1 MVVLID
7 FDSLHGSVAPEI
19 LDAAYPVAEDVDD
32 LRPHSGGALGTVG
45 QDSPAPQRAWAGF
58 VDGTLTGRCECGTV
72 TTGPENFCVHLVA
85 VVVTALNE
93 AFPWSPT
100 ATLPDT
106 LDDPA
111 TFAPDTDSPA
121 ASASPAGAAARPPES
136 PESTIRRLAGVAATL
151 PPATLAHLLAQHA
164 ATDPRLEAALLTA
177 AGLPTPHLLK
187 NP

>member
-7 FDSLHGSVAPEI
+7 FDSLHADVAPEI
-19 LDAAYPVAEDVDD
+19 LDVAYAVAEDLDD

-72 TTGPENFCVHLVA
+72 AAGPENFCVHLVA
-85 VVVTALNE
+85 VVVAALNE
-93 AFPWSPT
+93 AFPWSPD

-111 TFAPDTDSPA
+111 TDTTPGTTAPGEAPA
-121 ASASPAGAAARPPES
+121 RQPES

-164 ATDPRLEAALLTA
+164 AVDPRLESALLTA
-177 AGLPTPHLLK
+177 AGLPTARTIK
-187 NP
+187 NS

>member
-1 MVVLID
+1 MAVLID

-85 VVVTALNE
+85 VVVAALNE

-106 LDDPA
+106 LDGPVTAPPPGTAA
-111 TFAPDTDSPA
+111 T
-121 ASASPAGAAARPPES
+121 AGGAARPPES
-136 PESTIRRLAGVAATL
+136 PESTIRRLVGVASTL
-151 PPATLAHLLAQHA
+151 PPATLALLLAQHA
-164 ATDPRLEAALLTA
+164 AVDPRLESALLTA
-177 AGLPTPHLLK
+177 AGLPTAHIVK
-187 NP
+187 SS